1 MPVQR
6 TSQGFKDISLSFKRH
21 PITNDMLPLKNE
33 DAIKRSVQNLVRIQ
47 IGEVFFN
54 DLVGTRVEQALF
66 ELAND
71 DYIDPI
77 KNEIET
83 VITNFEPRV
92 LLQRVR
98 VNSFPDQ
105 NAIDITI
112 NYDIVGLSAPA
123 QSLNFILEPTRL

>member
-1 MPVQR
+1 VPVQR

-47 IGEVFFN
+47 VGEVFFN

-66 ELAND
+66 ELATDNF
-71 DYIDPI
+71 IDPI

-83 VITNFEPRV
+83 VITNYEPRV
-92 LLQRVR
+92 LLRNVT

-105 NAIDITI
+105 NAIDINI

>member
-21 PITNDMLPLKNE
+21 PITNDILPLKNE
-33 DAIKRSVQNLVRIQ
+33 DAIKRSVQNLVRTQ

-54 DLVGTRVEQALF
+54 DLIGTRVEQALF
-66 ELAND
+66 ELANS
-71 DYIDPI
+71 DYVDPI

-92 LLQRVR
+92 LLQRVN

-112 NYDIVGLSAPA
+112 DYDIVGLSTPS

>member
-33 DAIKRSVQNLVRIQ
+33 DAIKRAVQNLVRIN

-54 DLVGTRVEQALF
+54 ELLGTRVEQALF

-71 DYIDPI
+71 DFIDPI

-83 VITNFEPRV
+83 VITNYEPRV
-92 LLQRVR
+92 LLQRVK

-112 NYDIVGLSAPA
+112 NYDIVGLPTPT

>member
-33 DAIKRSVQNLVRIQ
+33 DAIKRSVQNLVRIN

-54 DLVGTRVEQALF
+54 ELIGTRVEQALF

-71 DYIDPI
+71 DFIDPI

-83 VITNFEPRV
+83 VISNYEPRV
-92 LLQRVR
+92 LLRGVK

-105 NAIDITI
+105 NAIDINI
-112 NYDIVGLSAPA
+112 NYDIVGLATPT

>member
-1 MPVQR
+1 
-6 TSQGFKDISLSFKRH
+6 
-21 PITNDMLPLKNE
+21 MLPLKNE

-66 ELAND
+66 ELATD
-71 DYIDPI
+71 DYVDPI

-83 VITNFEPRV
+83 VITNYEPRV
-92 LLQRVR
+92 LLRGVQ
-98 VNSFPDQ
+98 VNTFPDQ

-112 NYDIVGLSAPA
+112 NYNIVGLSAPA

>member
-71 DYIDPI
+71 NFIDPI

-83 VITNFEPRV
+83 VITNYEPRV
-92 LLQRVR
+92 LLRNVT

-105 NAIDITI
+105 NAIDINI

>member
-1 MPVQR
+1 VPVQR

-33 DAIKRSVQNLVRIQ
+33 DAIKRAVQNLVRIN

-54 DLVGTRVEQALF
+54 ELIGTRVEQALF

-71 DYIDPI
+71 DFIDPI

-83 VITNFEPRV
+83 VITNYEPRV
-92 LLQRVR
+92 LLQSVR

-105 NAIDITI
+105 NAIDINI
-112 NYDIVGLSAPA
+112 NYDIVGLSTPT

>member
-33 DAIKRSVQNLVRIQ
+33 DAIKRSVQNLVRIN

-54 DLVGTRVEQALF
+54 ELIGTRVEQALF

-71 DYIDPI
+71 DFVDPI

-83 VITNFEPRV
+83 VISNYEPRV
-92 LLQRVR
+92 LLRGVK

-105 NAIDITI
+105 NAIDINI
-112 NYDIVGLSAPA
+112 NYDIVGLATPT

>member
-66 ELAND
+66 ELANT
-71 DYIDPI
+71 DYVDPI

-92 LLQRVR
+92 LLQRVN

-112 NYDIVGLSAPA
+112 DYDIVGLSTPS

>member
-33 DAIKRSVQNLVRIQ
+33 DAIKRAVQNLVRIN

-54 DLVGTRVEQALF
+54 ELLGTRVEQALF

-71 DYIDPI
+71 DFVDPI

-83 VITNFEPRV
+83 VIINYEPRV
-92 LLQRVR
+92 LLRGVA

-105 NAIDITI
+105 NAIDISI
-112 NYDIVGLSAPA
+112 NYDIVGLSTPT

>member
-1 MPVQR
+1 MPIQR

-33 DAIKRSVQNLVRIQ
+33 DAIKRAVQNLVRIN

-54 DLVGTRVEQALF
+54 ELLGTRVEQALF

-71 DYIDPI
+71 DFIDPI

-83 VITNFEPRV
+83 VITNYEPRV
-92 LLQRVR
+92 LLQSVR
-98 VNSFPDQ
+98 VSSFPDQ

-112 NYDIVGLSAPA
+112 NYDIVGLSTPT